1 VFRRDQLPRR
11 LAARQSSDQLEP
23 LSFDELELLL
33 FEELELL
40 LFEELELLLFEEL
53 ELLLLE
59 ELELLLL
66 EELELLLLEEL
77 ELLLLDELELLLL
90 DELDE
95 LLPATTIGFSAVPPV
110 ASASMSR
117 PRSGRGECDQPPS
130 LVGIC
135 LATAEPPVSSAASA
149 PSDTNILRFMSTAPH
164 RPNQ

>member
-1 VFRRDQLPRR
+1 MPAVHSRTLRRAFTPDQRRR
-11 LAARQSSDQLEP
+11 LPSRP
-23 LSFDELELLL
+23 RDELELLL
-33 FEELELL
+33 LD
-40 LFEELELLLFEEL
+40 EL
-53 ELLLLE
+53 ELLLLD
-59 ELELLLL
+59 
-66 EELELLLLEEL
+66 EL

-95 LLPATTIGFSAVPPV
+95 LLLDELELLLLDELDELLPATIIGFSAVSPA
-110 ASASMSR
+110 ASGSKSR
-117 PRSGRGECDQPPS
+117 PPSRSGERDQSPS